1 MKIDAQVSVA
11 VDHIGVHITG
21 PRLDIMLH
29 FGLFEAMK
37 LKQGKPAMG
46 RIVVHV
52 DDDPP
57 ASLLTPSLPPV
68 P

>member
-11 VDHIGVHITG
+11 VDHIGVHIIG

-29 FGLFEAMK
+29 FGLLEAMK
-37 LKQGKPAMG
+37 LKNGKTAVG
-46 RIVVHV
+46 RIVINV
-52 DDDPP
+52 DDPP
-57 ASLLTPSLPPV
+57 ASLNTPSLPPV